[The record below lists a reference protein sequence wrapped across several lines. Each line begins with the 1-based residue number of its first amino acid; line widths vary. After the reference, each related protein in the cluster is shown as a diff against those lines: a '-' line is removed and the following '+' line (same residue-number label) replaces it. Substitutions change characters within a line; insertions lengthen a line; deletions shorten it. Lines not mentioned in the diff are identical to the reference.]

1 VNDDVPRAVVDV
13 PQAPVAARPAADD
26 VPSGDVRLMATV
38 HGLASNKTQAVAG
51 DHHRRG
57 AFGGRGERGSE
68 DGERGEEEG
77 RAHIVLTGGWEW
89 SRRCV

>member
-13 PQAPVAARPAADD
+13 PQTPVAAWTRADN
-26 VPSGDVRLMATV
+26 VPSGDVRLVATV
-38 HGLASNKTQAVAG
+38 HGLPGNKTQAVAG
-51 DHHRRG
+51 DDHRGG

-77 RAHIVLTGGWEW
+77 RARVVLSEGWEW
-89 SRRCV
+89 SRK